1 MKPSERGGPELDETD
16 LRLLDLL
23 QRDSSLSTAQLAEAV
38 NLSTSPCWRRI
49 NRLQQ
54 DGYIRRQ
61 VTLLDAEKLGFTT
74 TVFAT
79 VRLSAHGRANLND
92 FSEAICRFPEV
103 VECYATLG
111 ASDFVLKI
119 VTRDIKAYEAFFF
132 GQLSTLPAI
141 QEVHSTIALSEVKA
155 TTELPLRR
163 R

>member
-1 MKPSERGGPELDETD
+1 MKPSDRGPPDLDETD

-23 QRDSSLSTAQLAEAV
+23 QKDSSLSTAQLAEAI

-54 DGYIRRQ
+54 EGYIRRQ
-61 VTLLDAEKLGFTT
+61 VTLLDPEKLGFTT

-92 FSEAICRFPEV
+92 FSEAIGRFPEV
-103 VECYATLG
+103 MECYATLG

-141 QEVHSTIALSEVKA
+141 QEIHSTIALSEVKS
-155 TTELPLRR
+155 TTELPIRR